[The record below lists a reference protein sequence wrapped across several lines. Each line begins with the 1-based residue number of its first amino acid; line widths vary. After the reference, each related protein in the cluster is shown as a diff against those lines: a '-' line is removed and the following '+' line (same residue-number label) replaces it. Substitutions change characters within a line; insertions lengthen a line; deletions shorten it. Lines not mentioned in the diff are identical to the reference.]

1 MAFDYPVVCAE
12 FHKAEKQGLVFS
24 EDRKI
29 LLRCTK
35 QFIRKVVIPSGVT
48 HIADHVFSHCN
59 MLKQCI
65 IPESVTHIGHHAFSF
80 TNLETID
87 LPKSIT
93 EIGNSA
99 FRCCM
104 RIKNLNLPDN
114 VLCIGDGAFCGCTS
128 LENLLIP
135 ENTVKIGT
143 QAFRNCNIKH
153 LYIPDAVTEIGDGA
167 FFKIPSIEVAPGNSS
182 FYTDQTGTL
191 IDKSKKKVLWVPPNF
206 KGRYIFSDDV
216 CDIGEFAF
224 AECDRLTA
232 VVLPVSMKKIK
243 EGTFWGC
250 NRLNNLLLPDGITE
264 IQQDAFAFCAIKN
277 IILPETVQKIGDYAF
292 AWCKLESIT
301 IPASVRVIGESAFGG
316 NENLQNVTFQHQ
328 RFQVGKFKFLK
339 IAGNAFSA
347 APCEE
352 QLKRN
357 FKQVFE

>member
-1 MAFDYPVVCAE
+1 MEYKATHFSGSSVKKPTLSFKEVDPWATSKSAPSKVGRYKGNDVDVVFPTE
-12 FHKAEKQGLVFS
+12 VK
-24 EDRKI
+24 
-29 LLRCTK
+29 
-35 QFIRKVVIPSGVT
+35 GVT
-48 HIADHVFSHCN
+48 ITGVAGTTSKV
-59 MLKQCI
+59 
-65 IPESVTHIGHHAFSF
+65 PENYRAIVSVSLPEGYTTIGDYAFYGCD
-80 TNLETID
+80 NLE
-87 LPKSIT
+87 
-93 EIGNSA
+93 
-99 FRCCM
+99 
-104 RIKNLNLPDN
+104 RINLPSTIQS
-114 VLCIGDGAFCGCTS
+114 IGKDAFNGC
-128 LENLLIP
+128 
-135 ENTVKIGT
+135 VKLKEI
-143 QAFRNCNIKH
+143 
-153 LYIPDAVTEIGDGA
+153 LMPDAVTEIGDGA

-224 AECDRLTA
+224 AECDKLTA

-250 NRLNNLLLPDGITE
+250 SRLNNLLLPDGITE

-352 QLKRN
+352 QLKRD